1 MHTVADY
8 LFIASLLTLIVNF
21 VFVGGGGRG
30 ITYNGGSAE
39 AHYVTDLQMQQDPGK
54 VFKRQDNVV
63 KRYFKSKLFWIAA
76 AGIVISVILSE
87 MG

>member
-1 MHTVADY
+1 MQTVSDY
-8 LFIASLLTLIVNF
+8 LFIASLLTLILSF

-30 ITYNGGSAE
+30 FTNGVSA
-39 AHYVTDLQMQQDPGK
+39 YTTDLQMQQDPGK
-54 VFKRQDNVV
+54 EFERQDNVI
-63 KRYFKSKLFWIAA
+63 KRFFKSKLFWIAA

>member
-30 ITYNGGSAE
+30 FTYNGGSAE
-39 AHYVTDLQMQQDPGK
+39 AHYATDLQMQQDPGK
-54 VFKRQDNVV
+54 VFKRQDSVV

-76 AGIVISVILSE
+76 AGIVISVIMSE